1 MIKEG
6 FREGISGHTCDRR
19 GSRSYIRKTFP
30 SFGIEEGF
38 SEDDELFKTGFA
50 EQPVDQD
57 IRSKAVLDD
66 VFGSDKNT
74 WISITSHSGE
84 IASLLRGKLYQ
95 AR

>member
-38 SEDDELFKTGFA
+38 SEEDEC
-50 EQPVDQD
+50 
-57 IRSKAVLDD
+57 
-66 VFGSDKNT
+66 
-74 WISITSHSGE
+74 
-84 IASLLRGKLYQ
+84 
-95 AR
+95 